1 MAATQPPRHP
11 PSLARDVAPPPAPEG
26 GASVVDPDW
35 AIAAPRR
42 PGCADEVGIYNA
54 AINDHEL
61 SLMSDT
67 GCTVESESS
76 YRRARVGP
84 ACLILKHL

>member
-1 MAATQPPRHP
+1 MVVKEWALEEPR
-11 PSLARDVAPPPAPEG
+11 LL
-26 GASVVDPDW
+26 
-35 AIAAPRR
+35 
-42 PGCADEVGIYNA
+42 GCADEVGIYNA

-61 SLMSDT
+61 SLMSGT